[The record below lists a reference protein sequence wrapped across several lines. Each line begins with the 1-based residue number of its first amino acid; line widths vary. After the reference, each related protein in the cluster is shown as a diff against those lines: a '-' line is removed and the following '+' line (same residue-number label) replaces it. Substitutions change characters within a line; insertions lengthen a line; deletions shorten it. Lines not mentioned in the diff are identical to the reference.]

1 MKDNQKLPWYTVSLL
16 ISILGAI
23 SIILLFGVRYYNEH
37 GIVFWTIIL
46 AWACVLIGST
56 TEISRLER
64 VRKILVQEK
73 DEEISKL
80 KSEIDEL
87 KNKS

>member
-1 MKDNQKLPWYTVSLL
+1 MKDSQKVPWYTVSLL
-16 ISILGAI
+16 ISILGAV

-37 GIVFWTIIL
+37 GIVFWTIVL

-64 VRKILVQEK
+64 ARKETVIDKDKIIDGLEK
-73 DEEISKL
+73 EIA
-80 KSEIDEL
+80 EL
-87 KNKS
+87 KKA

>member
-1 MKDNQKLPWYTVSLL
+1 MKEGKKLPWYTVSLL
-16 ISILGAI
+16 ISVLGAI

-64 VRKILVQEK
+64 MRKLITHEK
-73 DEEISKL
+73 DDEISKL
-80 KSEIDEL
+80 KDEISEL
-87 KNKS
+87 KK

>member
-1 MKDNQKLPWYTVSLL
+1 MKESKKLPWYTVSLL
-16 ISILGAI
+16 ISVLGAV

-64 VRKILVQEK
+64 ERKLMTLEK
-73 DEEISKL
+73 DGEISKL
-80 KSEIDEL
+80 KEEISEL
-87 KNKS
+87 KK